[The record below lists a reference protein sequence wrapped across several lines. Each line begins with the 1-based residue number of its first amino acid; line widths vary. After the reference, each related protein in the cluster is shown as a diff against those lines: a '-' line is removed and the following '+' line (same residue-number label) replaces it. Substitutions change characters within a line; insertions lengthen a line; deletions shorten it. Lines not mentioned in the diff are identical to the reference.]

1 LEKVCQ
7 DLINRKEENMKT
19 FKIVLMMVL
28 LVSFSLS
35 TIFSPTTY
43 AAEKKLVKIG
53 FIGPLTGPNAS
64 VGLGARNGAD
74 LAIRQANE
82 RGDLPYKFEL
92 VVLDDASDPTTGVAA
107 ATKLCTDPLV
117 AAATTHFNSP
127 VGLATIHVFHRY
139 GVPQMFWGGI
149 HPDITNK
156 YNYPEV
162 TRICPNTLVEHNN
175 LAKFVVGKLGY
186 KDWSIIYD
194 MTSYGKNCLDAV
206 KPAITKAGARI
217 LSEDGIAVGTVDF
230 RPILS
235 KIKAMNPGPQVIY
248 FGGVVTE
255 ASLIKIQM
263 NELGMKNLYTGV
275 TGFDSE
281 TFNTTAKEAAEG
293 TIIIG
298 KAHIDESSPFVKA
311 YKATGYKEYY
321 EATGPYAYESVN
333 LIIDAI
339 KKVGPEDKKKLAKT
353 IREMEYRGI
362 LGITQFD
369 EFGQTL
375 SGGLTVK
382 VSQDKKWSLWEDS
395 EYAKGK
401 RSIPGK

>member
-1 LEKVCQ
+1 
-7 DLINRKEENMKT
+7 MKT
-19 FKIVLMMVL
+19 YKILFIVSLLISFGL
-28 LVSFSLS
+28 LVIVSP
-35 TIFSPTTY
+35 TIF

-53 FIGPLTGPNAS
+53 FIGPLTGPNAA

-92 VVLDDASDPTTGVAA
+92 VVLDDASDPTTGVAV
-107 ATKLCTDPLV
+107 ATKLCTDPMV

-156 YNYPEV
+156 YNYLEV
-162 TRICPNTLVEHNN
+162 TRICPNTLVEHAN
-175 LAKFVVGKLGY
+175 LAKFVVEKLEY
-186 KDWSIIYD
+186 KNWSIIYD
-194 MTSYGKNCLDAV
+194 MTSYGKSCLGAV
-206 KPAITKAGARI
+206 KPAVTKAGAGI

-235 KIKAMNPGPQVIY
+235 KIKAIKPSPQVIY

-263 NELGMKNLYTGV
+263 SELGMKNLYTGV
-275 TGFDSE
+275 TGLDSE
-281 TFNTTAKEAAEG
+281 TFNDTAKEAAEG

-298 KAHIDESSPFVKA
+298 KAHIGESSPFVKA
-311 YKATGYKEYY
+311 YKAAGYKEYY
-321 EATGPYAYESVN
+321 EATGPYAYEAVN
-333 LIIDAI
+333 LIIEAI
-339 KKVGPEDKKKLAKT
+339 KKSGPEDKKKLAKT
-353 IREMEYRGI
+353 IREMKYRGI
-362 LGITQFD
+362 LGVTEFD

-382 VSQDKKWSLWEDS
+382 VSQDKKWVLWEDS

>member
-1 LEKVCQ
+1 
-7 DLINRKEENMKT
+7 MKT
-19 FKIVLMMVL
+19 FRNSLMMVL
-28 LVSFSLS
+28 FVSFSLFM
-35 TIFSPTTY
+35 IVSPITY

-53 FIGPLTGPNAS
+53 FIGPLTGPNAA

-82 RGDLPYKFEL
+82 KGDLPYKFEL

-162 TRICPNTLVEHNN
+162 TRICPNTLVEHAN
-175 LAKFVVGKLGY
+175 LAKFVVEKLGY

-194 MTSYGKNCLDAV
+194 MTSYGKSCLNAV
-206 KPAITKAGARI
+206 KPAVTKAGAQI

-235 KIKAMNPGPQVIY
+235 KIKAMKPGPQVIY

-275 TGFDSE
+275 TGLDSE
-281 TFNTTAKEAAEG
+281 TFNATAKETAEG

-311 YKATGYKEYY
+311 YKAVGYKEFY

-333 LIIDAI
+333 LILEAI
-339 KKVGPEDKKKLAKT
+339 KKAGTEDKKKLAKT

-362 LGITQFD
+362 LGVTQFD

-375 SGGLTVK
+375 SGGLTTK
-382 VSQDKKWSLWEDS
+382 VSQDKKWVLWEDS